1 MENVCLRIADTTP
14 LCQVLHLW
22 LEACASKGVSRKTL
36 KTYRTQVEPF
46 VFYLVSQGCAT
57 LDDVTP
63 QHIRRWL
70 LYWREQ
76 GVSAETLWDYYRN
89 PRTFW
94 NWCVREGLTEHNPFA
109 KVEPPK
115 RSRTVKQALSPEEV
129 DTLLRACEGKHWT
142 DLRNRALVLCLV
154 STGLRVH
161 EALSLTVG
169 HASQETVVITGKGNK
184 QRVVVLSVELRLALQ
199 RYLKALKAQ
208 RKLNLDAS
216 SPLWWSN
223 TGKPM
228 TLDGLKVTI
237 RKLGAKVGM
246 KLGSHCLRRTFGTWC
261 IVNGMNPQV
270 VKEFLGHSDLSTTM
284 LYLNLTERDLLEAYR
299 AHDPLRLLK
308 R

>member
-109 KVEPPK
+109 KVEPP
-115 RSRTVKQALSPEEV
+115 RRARTVKQALSPEEV
-129 DTLLRACEGKHWT
+129 EKLLRACEGKHWT

-216 SPLWWSN
+216 SPLWWST

-237 RKLGAKVGM
+237 RKLGAKAGM
-246 KLGSHCLRRTFGTWC
+246 KLGAHCLRRTFGTWC